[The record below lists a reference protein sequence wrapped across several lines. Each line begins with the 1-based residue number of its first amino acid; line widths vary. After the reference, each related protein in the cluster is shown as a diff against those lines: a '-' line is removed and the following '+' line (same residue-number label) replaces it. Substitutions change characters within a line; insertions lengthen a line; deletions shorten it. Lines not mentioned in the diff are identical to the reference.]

1 MSLPDLSRSEVAY
14 LVMIFRLNEA
24 HQKTSVSAL
33 AGKFGVKLPSSIEI
47 LRKLE
52 KKGLVIRKPWG
63 IPELSKRGKALT
75 ELVMHNHRILEIYL
89 NKKLGVNS
97 KLSCTEASKVDY
109 LLGNDVIE
117 RMCKVLEK
125 PSKCLHGNPIRHD
138 D

>member
-1 MSLPDLSRSEVAY
+1 
-14 LVMIFRLNEA
+14 MIFRLNEA

-33 AGKFGVKLPSSIEI
+33 AGEFGVKLPSSIEI

-75 ELVMHNHRILEIYL
+75 EMVMHNHRILEIYL

-97 KLSCTEASKVDY
+97 KLSCMEASKVDY
-109 LLGNDVIE
+109 LLDNDVIE

-125 PSKCLHGNPIRHD
+125 PSRCLHGNPIRHD